1 MDETDLSELRDEVK
15 RLALDLLSNETLV
28 VKQTTQNSTQGR
40 ERGSTLNSE
49 LNGEKTNTRDSTQGT
64 EKSNEMEILFYGRAE
79 IGGDTITLLNNASP
93 VIADL
98 CRCLLSAS
106 AANRQ
111 ASWNFILKA
120 LS

>member
-49 LNGEKTNTRDSTQGT
+49 LNGEKTNTPGSTQDSGQT
-64 EKSNEMEILFYGRAE
+64 SGLEILFYGRAG
-79 IGGDTITLLNNASP
+79 IGGDTITLLNDASP
-93 VIADL
+93 LIAEL

-106 AANRQ
+106 AVNRQ